1 MNYTAGSGW
10 EIVTISNLPQTVTR
24 DENGV
29 PVTYTAS
36 YYVVETGAAADAGY
50 VLTTTYQANDGTP
63 EADEKQAAVS
73 NDNEQITIINTE
85 TAGVTLPSTG
95 GPGTVLYTAA
105 GLSLILGAS
114 LWLMLRRRK
123 EQQN

>member
-1 MNYTAGSGW
+1 MKGKILLFTA
-10 EIVTISNLPQTVTR
+10 ILT
-24 DENGV
+24 
-29 PVTYTAS
+29 
-36 YYVVETGAAADAGY
+36 AAASK
-50 VLTTTYQANDGTP
+50 VL
-63 EADEKQAAVS
+63 V
-73 NDNEQITIINTE
+73 
-85 TAGVTLPSTG
+85 LTG